1 MAMKTPIQKTDF
13 SFKCL
18 GYGVYRV
25 TYTSPVTG
33 KRWTADTADMT
44 LIDATKNA
52 DEPRNCDLE
61 WLKYV
66 CKHK

>member
-1 MAMKTPIQKTDF
+1 MAMATRIQKTDF
-13 SFKCL
+13 DFQPL
-18 GYGVYRV
+18 GYGLYRV
-25 TYTSPVTG
+25 TYTSPATG

-52 DEPRNCDLE
+52 DEPRVCDLE

-66 CKHK
+66 CKHH